1 MSVGVGVSVGNGVD
15 VSVGRGVSV
24 GGMGVAL
31 GVGILP
37 FEDKTG
43 SGVEWGTQA
52 VNPRIMVKRIMCKR
66 IL

>member
-24 GGMGVAL
+24 GGNGVAL
-31 GVGILP
+31 GVAIAP

-43 SGVEWGTQA
+43 SGVVRGAQA
-52 VNPRIMVKRIMCKR
+52 VNPRIMVKRILCKR